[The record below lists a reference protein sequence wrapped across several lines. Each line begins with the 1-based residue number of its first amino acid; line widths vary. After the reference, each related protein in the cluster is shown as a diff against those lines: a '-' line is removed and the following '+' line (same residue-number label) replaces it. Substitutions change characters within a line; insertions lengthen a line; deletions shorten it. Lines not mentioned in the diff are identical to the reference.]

1 MVSEGV
7 AVAFLF
13 ALSELLESFSMARA
27 RQAIQ
32 SLLSLSSE
40 TALLKNGDMLEEVPL
55 ERVRV
60 SDIIAV
66 NSGARVPLDGAV
78 VSGASSVDQGA
89 NHRRIN
95 TGREKARGPGFRRG
109 NQR

>member
-1 MVSEGV
+1 VVSEGV

-40 TALLKNGDMLEEVPL
+40 TALLKNGDMQRDPRACRKCGSISL
-55 ERVRV
+55 R
-60 SDIIAV
+60 DISELAKTECPKCRAGHF
-66 NSGARVPLDGAV
+66 NSGEFGGI
-78 VSGASSVDQGA
+78 S
-89 NHRRIN
+89 
-95 TGREKARGPGFRRG
+95 
-109 NQR
+109 